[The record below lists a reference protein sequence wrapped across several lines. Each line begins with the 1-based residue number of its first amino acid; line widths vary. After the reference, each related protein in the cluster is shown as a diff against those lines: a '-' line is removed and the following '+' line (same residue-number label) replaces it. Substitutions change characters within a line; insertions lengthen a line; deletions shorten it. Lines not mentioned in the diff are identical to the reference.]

1 MSKSPI
7 HARMTDIGSLLND
20 LFQPLGLAGG
30 LLALFLVLYIN
41 SVAIPTLPEVFLV
54 IIFTTGY
61 GIDPLLL
68 AVLILIVAT
77 LSEALG
83 LMTLYF
89 LAKRIQLPPRIERI
103 FDSYR
108 NFLFVHDERMI
119 LVNRVAPLI
128 WFLGMFVAFAHWDLR
143 LSLKYQAI
151 GGLVRYGVILALGG
165 LFLMV
170 TKQGTATLATLVIV
184 LIALA
189 VSFLVALLNRR
200 KLEKR
205 ERVSP

>member
-1 MSKSPI
+1 V
-7 HARMTDIGSLLND
+7 TDIGTMLND

-30 LLALFLVLYIN
+30 LLALFLILYIN

-68 AVLILIVAT
+68 AILILIVAT
-77 LSEALG
+77 LSEAAGML
-83 LMTLYF
+83 TLYSV
-89 LAKRIQLPPRIERI
+89 AKRIRLPTRIDKI
-103 FDSYR
+103 FNSYR

-151 GGLVRYGVILALGG
+151 GGLVRYGVILALSG
-165 LFLMV
+165 LFL
-170 TKQGTATLATLVIV
+170 TFTRQGTATLATLVIV
-184 LIALA
+184 LIALGA
-189 VSFLVALLNRR
+189 SFLLALLKRMKFEKQNR
-200 KLEKR
+200 
-205 ERVSP
+205 VGQA

>member
-1 MSKSPI
+1 M
-7 HARMTDIGSLLND
+7 ADIGSMLND

-54 IIFTTGY
+54 VIFTTGY
-61 GIDPLLL
+61 GIDPFLL
-68 AVLILIVAT
+68 AALILIVAT
-77 LSEALG
+77 ISEAVG
-83 LMTLYF
+83 LMTLYY
-89 LAKRIQLPPRIERI
+89 LARRIQLPPKIERV
-103 FDSYR
+103 FNGYR
-108 NFLFVHDERMI
+108 NLLFVHDERMI

-151 GGLVRYGVILALGG
+151 GGVVRYGFILALGG
-165 LFLMV
+165 LFL
-170 TKQGTATLATLVIV
+170 TFTEQGTATFATIVIV

-189 VSFLVALLNRR
+189 VSFLVALLNRK
-200 KLEKR
+200 KLEGQGHMNT
-205 ERVSP
+205 

>member
-1 MSKSPI
+1 M
-7 HARMTDIGSLLND
+7 ADIGSMLND
-20 LFQPLGLAGG
+20 LFQPLGLVGG

-68 AVLILIVAT
+68 AILILIVAT
-77 LSEALG
+77 LSEAVG
-83 LMTLYF
+83 LMTLYY
-89 LAKRIQLPPRIERI
+89 LAKRIRLPPRIEKV
-103 FDSYR
+103 FNSYR

-151 GGLVRYGVILALGG
+151 GGLVRYGFILALSG
-165 LFLMV
+165 LFL
-170 TKQGTATLATLVIV
+170 TYTRQGTATFATLVIV
-184 LIALA
+184 LVVLAL
-189 VSFLVALLNRR
+189 SFLVALFRR
-200 KLEKR
+200 KKLEKQDY
-205 ERVSP
+205 VSH